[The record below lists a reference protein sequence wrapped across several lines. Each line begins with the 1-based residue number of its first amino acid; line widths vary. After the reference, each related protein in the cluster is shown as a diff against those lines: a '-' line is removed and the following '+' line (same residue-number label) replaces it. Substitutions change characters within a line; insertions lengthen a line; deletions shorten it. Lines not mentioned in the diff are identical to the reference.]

1 MRIQLKPASVRPAR
15 TQSASIAPAL
25 PGQSQARPTTKRSLA
40 PPHIPARVQTQAALV
55 QPPLPDPS
63 PPRPQQGYP
72 VSHPTRV
79 RPQASAPASS
89 DGLGEIPL
97 DPPVM
102 IKGPMRIPIPAFLR
116 NRDGHFLM
124 SLRCR
129 VEKDGST
136 RVEVMDSSGAPPL
149 DEAVRESFSGL
160 PWYRAEVAG
169 QPIAVTVRLTVEA
182 AWETGQDSIDWG
194 GRIPPME

>member
-1 MRIQLKPASVRPAR
+1 MVRP
-15 TQSASIAPAL
+15 S
-25 PGQSQARPTTKRSLA
+25 
-40 PPHIPARVQTQAALV
+40 
-55 QPPLPDPS
+55 LPDPS
-63 PPRPQQGYP
+63 PPKPQKGYP
-72 VSHPTRV
+72 LSHPTRV
-79 RPQASAPASS
+79 RPQASTPASS
-89 DGLGEIPL
+89 EGPGEIPL

-102 IKGPMRIPIPAFLR
+102 IKGPMRIPVPAFLR

-136 RVEVMDSSGAPPL
+136 RVEVMDSSGAPTL
-149 DEAVRESFSGL
+149 DDAVRESFSGL

-182 AWETGQDSIDWG
+182 SWEAGQESIDWG